1 MQRFVLRW
9 AINTVAVLAAVWLL
23 RDRGLELQGQP
34 WPSVIVLGLIMGLL
48 NAVVRP
54 ILKLLTCPLILLTL
68 GLFTL
73 VINIFL
79 FWLAGQIGTQF
90 GLGFT
95 ASSLAPIVYGGLIV
109 TVVSVIL
116 TLVLRDELN

>member
-9 AINTVAVLAAVWLL
+9 AINAIAVLAAVWLL

-34 WPSVIVLGLIMGLL
+34 WTSVIVLGLIMGLL

-79 FWLAGQIGTQF
+79 FWLAGQIGAQF

-95 ASSLAPIVYGGLIV
+95 ASSLAPVVYGGLIV

-116 TLVLRDELN
+116 TLVLRDELG